1 MDFQIGDKVV
11 HWSYGPGEVIQVDEK
26 NLGGRTA
33 IYYVVQV
40 RDLTLWVPVDQ
51 GEKHSLRLPTSA
63 DQFEAL
69 FGILRG
75 LGEVL
80 AEDRYE
86 RKSQLTERLRD
97 GKLESVCR
105 VIRDLCFYNSKKK
118 LNDNDA
124 MILERARKF
133 LLDEWKIAFRISS
146 VDAQRELDRLLDEG
160 RQKAIQ

>member
-1 MDFQIGDKVV
+1 
-11 HWSYGPGEVIQVDEK
+11 
-26 NLGGRTA
+26 
-33 IYYVVQV
+33 
-40 RDLTLWVPVDQ
+40 
-51 GEKHSLRLPTSA
+51 
-63 DQFEAL
+63 
-69 FGILRG
+69 
-75 LGEVL
+75 
-80 AEDRYE
+80 
-86 RKSQLTERLRD
+86 
-97 GKLESVCR
+97 VCR